1 VVNLVKVV
9 PLVGGFVGGALDAA
23 ATKVIGWTA
32 KQVFVPIP

>member
-23 ATKVIGWTA
+23 ATKVIGRTA
-32 KQVFVPIP
+32 KQVFVPVP